1 MRNGFAM
8 RVRHAVM
15 LAVLAALLA
24 GAALAQEPG
33 EREQMPPPWDSPQ
46 AGPSGGNWFYG
57 GYVGLAFGSGQYIEL
72 SPLVGYRFSADL
84 GVGAGLLYRYRK
96 DNYYGQEVALT
107 DYGANLFG
115 RYYLGS
121 GVFTQAE
128 YDYTNYEYVPD
139 SISGATDRQGYS
151 AFLAGIG
158 YSTAVGRGAGVY
170 ALVLYDFN
178 YSASNVYNP
187 YNSALQYR
195 FGVSVGF

>member
-1 MRNGFAM
+1 M

-15 LAVLAALLA
+15 LAVFTVLLA

-33 EREQMPPPWDSPQ
+33 EREPMPPPQDTHSPRS
-46 AGPSGGNWFYG
+46 SGGNLFYG

-72 SPLVGYRFSADL
+72 SPLVGYRFSPDFGA
-84 GVGAGLLYRYRK
+84 GVGLLYRYRK
-96 DNYYGQEVALT
+96 DNYYGQDVSLT
-107 DYGANLFG
+107 DYGANAFA

-139 SISGATDRQGYS
+139 SISGATDRQAYS
-151 AFLAGIG
+151 AFLAGVG

-195 FGVSVGF
+195 FGISVGF